1 MRHLTWLLSLV
12 CLLFALAPSALAQG
26 APSTSAKREA
36 KAAFAAGQKAFDKK
50 DYAEALQHFRK
61 AFNLHGHDAV
71 RFNIAVCLEK
81 LGRVREAMIEYET
94 AAKSDQ
100 LDDAARA
107 RASAQA
113 ADMRKQLGKLVVEGT
128 PSGAEVLVDGEQLCN
143 IPCSV
148 DLDPARHDVTVQ
160 SGDKNEKRSVE
171 IVKQETRTIR
181 VKLDDA
187 SAPATP
193 AAPAEPAVTPERDEP
208 RPEARGGGPGWLTWT
223 GIGLTAIGGA
233 GIVVFGTRAK
243 SKHDDWVETGDPSA
257 KDDGVMAR
265 NLTNASIGVAVLGAV
280 AIGVDL
286 LFLAPN
292 RRPSKETATAPRGL
306 RFEF

>member
-1 MRHLTWLLSLV
+1 MRRFTWLLSLL
-12 CLLFALAPSALAQG
+12 CLLLVLTPDARGQAASG
-26 APSTSAKREA
+26 SAKREA
-36 KAAFAAGQKAFDKK
+36 KVEFAAGQKAFDQK
-50 DYAEALQHFRK
+50 DYAEALQHFRN
-61 AFNLHGHDAV
+61 AFSLHGHDAV
-71 RFNIAVCLEK
+71 RFNIAVCLER

-113 ADMRKQLGKLVVEGT
+113 DETRRQLGKLVVEGT

-143 IPCSV
+143 LPCSV
-148 DLDPARHDVTVQ
+148 DLDPKRHEIAIR
-160 SGDKNEKRSVE
+160 SGDKSEKRSVE
-171 IVKQETRTIR
+171 IVKQETRSIR

-187 SAPATP
+187 AP
-193 AAPAEPAVTPERDEP
+193 PAVEPGPVEPGNVVIQRGEPKPET
-208 RPEARGGGPGWLTWT
+208 RGGGPGWLTWT
-223 GIGLTAIGGA
+223 GAGLTVLGGA
-233 GIVVFGTRAK
+233 GIVLFGTRAK
-243 SKHDDWVETGDPSA
+243 AKHDDWVETGDPSA

-292 RRPSKETATAPRGL
+292 RRPSKEAASAPSGL
-306 RFEF
+306 RFQF